1 MLLNRITTNPFDG
14 KPKPWKPWYGYL
26 FILVAIVCFGLYIY
40 QRINGGPV
48 VPTSAI
54 PSKTYTQLIQKKTTA
69 ATPSV
74 RAPSETLPL
83 LNSGLSSA
91 INEGD
96 ELAHIAKA
104 ALELLKT
111 PPAPKKVSENLAVPF
126 TTQAPNAV
134 WDDAHKTMQE
144 EAVLFMVMQY
154 YAGISG
160 AIDSEAADA
169 ALFAI
174 IDAEAEI
181 GLDANLSILKFGTF
195 AESYASMKATAINDP
210 TIDQIK
216 AFISEGIPVFVPV
229 ATEKMNNEFYLND
242 AAPYHY
248 VVIRGYDGEN
258 FITNDPGT
266 RHGENYSYAQSVI
279 MDAMGD
285 WNDGDP
291 ATGVKRILI
300 LENI

>member
-54 PSKTYTQLIQKKTTA
+54 PSKTYTQLIQKKTIA

-74 RAPSETLPL
+74 RDPSEILPS

-96 ELAHIAKA
+96 ELSHIAKA

-126 TTQAPNAV
+126 TTQAPSAI

-144 EAVLFMVMQY
+144 EASLLMVIHY
-154 YAGISG
+154 YDG
-160 AIDSEAADA
+160 ASESIDPLVANAAFSVM
-169 ALFAI
+169 L
-174 IDAEAEI
+174 DAEIHTGLAE
-181 GLDANLSILKFGTF
+181 NLSVSDFGTF
-195 AESYASMKATAINDP
+195 VESYASMRFTVVDDP

-216 AFISEGIPVFVPV
+216 TYISAGTPVLVPV
-229 ATEKMNNEFYLND
+229 ATQKLHNEFYLTD
-242 AAPYHY
+242 AAPYHF
-248 VVIRGYDGEN
+248 VVIRGYDGES

-285 WNDGDP
+285 WNGGNP
-291 ATGVKRILI
+291 STGAKRILI

>member
-1 MLLNRITTNPFDG
+1 MLLKRLTTNPFTG

-26 FILVAIVCFGLYIY
+26 YIIVAVACLGLYGY
-40 QRINGGPV
+40 QRVNGGPV
-48 VPTSAI
+48 VPTSTV
-54 PSKTYTQLIQKKTTA
+54 PSETYNQLIQKKIA
-69 ATPSV
+69 ASAPVAEPTPITE
-74 RAPSETLPL
+74 APSISPINGGVPL
-83 LNSGLSSA
+83 T
-91 INEGD
+91 EV
-96 ELAHIAKA
+96 AKK

-111 PPAPKKVSENLAVPF
+111 PPTPKKVSENLAVPF
-126 TTQAPNAV
+126 TTQAPNGT

-144 EAVLFMVMQY
+144 EASLLMVIQY
-154 YAGISG
+154 YDDFSG
-160 AIDSEAADA
+160 KIDPIIANAAFLVMADA
-169 ALFAI
+169 ETQA
-174 IDAEAEI
+174 
-181 GLDANLSILKFGTF
+181 GLGENLTASELGTF
-195 AESYASMKATAINDP
+195 AELNASMRFTVIDNP

-216 AFISEGIPVFVPV
+216 TYISAGIPVLVPV
-229 ATEKMNNEFYLND
+229 VTEKMNDEFYLTD

-285 WNDGDP
+285 WNSGDP
-291 ATGVKRILI
+291 AASAKRILI